1 MATLQPINLGN
12 QVNDGLG
19 DDLRSAFQK
28 VNANFAELN
37 STLTV
42 TASNAAGTNGQGIVA
57 TGTGSNLTFKNLL
70 SGDKILLEGFNDS
83 IRINSTQPDAFTR
96 IDTNLG
102 VVEASAYEQ
111 ITIQGGPNVNVTA
124 ANQVITID
132 TNLDL
137 NRLLLGYDFGPITD
151 NYSNVLQF
159 ALASANVDFGTIS
172 NPGNFSIDLGA
183 I

>member
-1 MATLQPINLGN
+1 MTIQIINLGN
-12 QVNDGLG
+12 AVNDGLG

-28 VNANFAELN
+28 VNANFSELS

-42 TASNAAGTNGQGIVA
+42 TASNAAGANGQGIVA

-70 SGDKILLEGFNDS
+70 SGNKILLEGFSDS
-83 IRINSTQPDAFTR
+83 IRINSTQPDAFIR

-102 VVEASAYEQ
+102 TVNASEYEN
-111 ITIQGGPNVNVTA
+111 ITIQGGPNINVTA
-124 ANQVITID
+124 SNQVITVE
-132 TNLDL
+132 TALNL
-137 NRLLLGYDFGPITD
+137 NQILLGYDFGPISD

-159 ALASANVDFGTIS
+159 ALSGANIDFGTIS
-172 NPGNFSIDLGA
+172 NPGNFSIDLGE